1 MQDEITFHKLLS
13 QLSGYRTQ
21 LSGLRELVLANA
33 IMLGE
38 IPAPLFGEDK
48 ATAFIRDRFQESG
61 LEHISLDEIGNV
73 SAMLPGTEGER
84 TILLAAHVDKVWDGS
99 IDHSVTV
106 SPEMLRGPGIA
117 DNSIGVA
124 ALVSLPE
131 VLKHLGIQF
140 KSNIILLGTTRSM
153 GRGDLAGLR
162 FFVEN
167 LQQSIDCAVCLEGVQ
182 LGRLSYSSLGM
193 VRGDIYVRT
202 PEERDWLSYNHR
214 GAIVA
219 LNRIIDKIL
228 AIETPRQPETSII
241 LGSVMAG
248 TAYNI
253 PPTKATLRFEV
264 RSEQRGM
271 VARIVAR
278 IEEII
283 EQINAEDG
291 VAAELSVIA
300 RRKPGGIEFSH
311 PMVRCTRKIMEKL
324 AIKPK
329 VAPSTSELS
338 TFVDKGIA
346 AITLGITRG
355 EGKHSLE
362 ECAAI
367 EPIFTGITQLVGVLQ
382 AIDGGYDND

>member
-1 MQDEITFHKLLS
+1 MQDEQQFSALLS
-13 QLSGYRTQ
+13 QLSGYRSQ

-48 ATAFIRDRFQESG
+48 ATAFIRDRFMESA
-61 LEHISLDEIGNV
+61 LEHISLDEVGNV
-73 SAMLPGTEGER
+73 SAVLPGSGGGG
-84 TILLAAHVDKVWDGS
+84 TILVAAHVDKVWDGS

-106 SPEMLRGPGIA
+106 SPELLKGPGIA

-124 ALVSLPE
+124 AMVSLPE
-131 VLKHLGIQF
+131 ILRHLGIQL
-140 KSNIILLGTTRSM
+140 KSDLILLGTTRSM

-167 LQQSIDCAVCLEGVQ
+167 VQRTPDCAVCVEGVQ

-202 PEERDWLSYNHR
+202 PEERDWLSYNNK

-219 LNRIIDKIL
+219 LNRIIDRIL

-248 TAYNI
+248 TAYNV

-271 VARIVAR
+271 VARIVDR
-278 IEEII
+278 ITEII

-291 VAAELSVIA
+291 VHAELSVIA

-311 PMVRCTRKIMEKL
+311 PLVKSTRKIMERL

-338 TFVDKGIA
+338 TFVDKGIS

-355 EGKHSLE
+355 EGKHSLD

-367 EPIFTGITQLVGVLQ
+367 EPIFYRFDP
-382 AIDGGYDND
+382 AGGCSSGNRWRIGQ